1 MRSKTLAFVAL
12 GAVGACHGP
21 SAAPDDTDIAHGT
34 YDVPQHPFLASNGAS
49 NIHDDGYMTDTYA
62 WAGPTDLAAQQVVRA
77 SLGGECA
84 SVTFDAA
91 GHLITVCI
99 SVTGSKELVS
109 LDPHTL
115 ERVATFAL
123 PSGPGGTGFSGGG
136 YFALDHQGRAVIP
149 TSDGRV
155 LTVALD
161 ESGGSFTLASE
172 LDLYADAVGEP
183 LVADDGGIESVLP
196 DWSGRLWFVTE
207 AGAVGY
213 VNPAT
218 ALAKVLRLDGEAIG
232 NSFAVDETGGVF
244 VVSDHA
250 LYRFDVETDGA
261 ITTTWRE
268 AYDRGTQLKSGQV
281 NFGSGTTPTLLD
293 DDLIAI
299 TDNAEPRMNV
309 LVYDRRPDAS
319 APRLR
324 CQVPVFD
331 DGASATDNSLIGFE
345 RSFVVEN
352 NAGYGALTDVAG
364 EGVTHRG
371 ISRVIVGESDCAVS
385 WTAPI
390 AAPSVVPKFSYAT
403 RLVYT
408 YEKRAAG
415 WDVVALDADDGAE
428 RSRAQVGA
436 AFDANN
442 NWAPVTIARDG
453 TLYVGTV
460 LGLSALVE
468 AAP

>member
-1 MRSKTLAFVAL
+1 MRSPTLALAAWGAL
-12 GAVGACHGP
+12 SACRGP
-21 SAAPDDTDIAHGT
+21 AEDRDDTDVAHGA

-49 NIHDDGYMTDTYA
+49 NIHNDGYMTDTYA
-62 WAGPTDLAAQQVVRA
+62 WAGPTDLAALQVVRA

-91 GHLITVCI
+91 GRLITVCI
-99 SVTGSKELVS
+99 SITGTKELVS

-115 ERVATFAL
+115 ERVATYAL

-136 YFALDHQGRAVIP
+136 YFALDDQGRAVIP

-161 ESGGSFTLASE
+161 ADGRAFTLASE
-172 LDLYADAVGEP
+172 LDLYADAIGEP

-207 AGAVGY
+207 EGAVGY
-213 VNPAT
+213 VDPAT
-218 ALAKVLRLDGEAIG
+218 ALAKVLRLPDEAIG
-232 NSFAVDETGGVF
+232 NSFAVDDTGGVF
-244 VVSDHA
+244 VVTDHA
-250 LYRFDVETDGA
+250 LYRFDVGADGA
-261 ITTTWRE
+261 ILTTWRE
-268 AYDRGTQLKSGQV
+268 AYDRGTRLKSGQV

-309 LVYDRRPDAS
+309 LVYDRRAEVT

-331 DGASATDNSLIGFE
+331 DGASATDNSLIAFE

-364 EGVTHRG
+364 EGVTHPG
-371 ISRVIVGESDCAVS
+371 VSRVVVGESDCAVT

-408 YEKRAAG
+408 YEKRAGG

-442 NWAPVTIARDG
+442 NWAPVTIAQDG

>member
-1 MRSKTLAFVAL
+1 MRCLALALVAL
-12 GAVGACHGP
+12 AACHGP
-21 SAAPDDTDIAHGT
+21 PSVTQDTDVAHGS
-34 YDVPQHPFLASNGAS
+34 YDVPQHPFLTANGSS

-62 WAGPTDLAAQQVVRA
+62 WAGPTDLTARQVTRA

-84 SVTFDAA
+84 SVTFDTK
-91 GHLITVCI
+91 GRLITVCI
-99 SVTGSKELVS
+99 SVTGAKDLVS

-115 ERVATFAL
+115 TRLASYAL

-136 YFALDHQGRAVIP
+136 YFALDDQGRAVIP
-149 TSDGRV
+149 TSGGHV

-161 ESGGSFTLASE
+161 EPGATFTLVDD
-172 LDLYADAVGEP
+172 LDLFDDWLGDA
-183 LVADDGGIESVLP
+183 LDADDGGIESVLP

-207 AGAVGY
+207 QAAVGY
-213 VNPAT
+213 VDRT
-218 ALAKVLRLDGEAIG
+218 AGVSKVLRLDGEAIG

-244 VVSDHA
+244 IVSDHA
-250 LYRFDVETDGA
+250 LYRFDVASDGA

-268 AYDRGTQLKSGQV
+268 AYDRGTRLKSGQV

-309 LVYDRRPDAS
+309 LVYDRRPDTS

-324 CQVPVFD
+324 CHVPVFD

-352 NAGYGALTDVAG
+352 NAGYGELTDVAG
-364 EGVTHRG
+364 EGVTHPG
-371 ISRVIVGESDCAVS
+371 ISRVVVGQTECSVS
-385 WTAPI
+385 WTAAI

-408 YEKRAAG
+408 YEKRVDG
-415 WDVVALDADDGAE
+415 WDVVALDGDDGAE
-428 RSRAQVGA
+428 RSRVQVGPG
-436 AFDANN
+436 FDANN
-442 NWAPVTIARDG
+442 NWAPVTIAKDG

-468 AAP
+468 ANP

>member
-1 MRSKTLAFVAL
+1 MRSPTLTLAVCGAL
-12 GAVGACHGP
+12 AACDRP
-21 SAAPDDTDIAHGT
+21 ADDADLAQGT
-34 YDVPQHPFLASNGAS
+34 YDVPQHPFLAVNGAS

-62 WAGPTDLAAQQVVRA
+62 WAGPTDLATHQVTRA

-84 SVTFDAA
+84 SVTFDSA
-91 GHLITVCI
+91 GRLITVCI
-99 SVTGSKELVS
+99 SVTGAKELVS

-115 ERVATFAL
+115 ARVATYAL
-123 PSGPGGTGFSGGG
+123 PRGPGGTAFSGGG

-155 LTVALD
+155 LTMALD
-161 ESGGSFTLASE
+161 ESGTTFALAQD
-172 LDLYADAVGEP
+172 LDLYDDAVGEP
-183 LVADDGGIESVLP
+183 LVAQDGGIESVLP

-207 AGAVGY
+207 AAAVGY
-213 VNPAT
+213 VDPAT
-218 ALAKVLRLDGEAIG
+218 GLARVLRLEGEEIG
-232 NSFAVDETGGVF
+232 NSFAVDETGGVY

-250 LYRFDVETDGA
+250 LYRFDVAPDGT

-293 DDLIAI
+293 DDLVAI

-309 LVYDRRPDAS
+309 LVYDRRADVDGS
-319 APRLR
+319 RLR
-324 CQVPVFD
+324 CEVPVFD

-364 EGVTHRG
+364 EGVTHPG
-371 ISRVIVGESDCAVS
+371 ISRVVVGDTDCTVA

-403 RLVYT
+403 RLIYT
-408 YEKRAAG
+408 YEKRAQG
-415 WDVVALDADDGAE
+415 WDVVALHADDGTE
-428 RSRAQVGA
+428 RSRVQVGED
-436 AFDANN
+436 FDANN

-460 LGLSALVE
+460 LGLSALVDVT
-468 AAP
+468 P

>member
-1 MRSKTLAFVAL
+1 MRSSILVLVAWGAL
-12 GAVGACHGP
+12 GACRGP
-21 SAAPDDTDIAHGT
+21 STAPEDTDRAHGT

-49 NIHDDGYMTDTYA
+49 NLHNDGYMTDTYP
-62 WAGPTDLAAQQVVRA
+62 WAGPTDLTARQVVRA

-84 SVTFDAA
+84 SVTFDAK
-91 GHLITVCI
+91 GRLITVCI

-109 LDPHTL
+109 LDPHSLARLASYT
-115 ERVATFAL
+115 L

-136 YFALDHQGRAVIP
+136 YFALDDQGRAVVP

-161 ESGGSFTLASE
+161 EAGGSFTLVSE

-183 LVADDGGIESVLP
+183 LSADDGGIESVLP
-196 DWSGRLWFVTE
+196 DWVGRLWFVTE
-207 AGAVGY
+207 AGAVGL
-213 VNPAT
+213 VDPVSG
-218 ALAKVLRLDGEAIG
+218 LAKVLRLDGEAIG

-250 LYRFDVETDGA
+250 LYRFDVTSDGD

-268 AYDRGTQLKSGQV
+268 AYDRGTRLKSGQV

-309 LVYDRRPDAS
+309 LVYDRRADTD

-324 CQVPVFD
+324 CEVPVFD

-364 EGVTHRG
+364 EGITHPG
-371 ISRVIVGESDCAVS
+371 ISRVVVGETDCSVR
-385 WTAPI
+385 WTAPV

-408 YEKRAAG
+408 YEKRAEG
-415 WDVVALDADDGAE
+415 WDAVALDADDGSE
-428 RSRAQVGA
+428 RSRVRVGPG
-436 AFDANN
+436 FDANN

-468 AAP
+468 PAP